1 MAGISRRAFLK
12 YCMGSAAALG
22 LDWSTLGKLQKVLA
36 AGGGPAVIWLNGANC
51 TGCTVSLAN
60 RISSEAPKDIA
71 DLLVNTIDLKFH
83 ANLMSASGDLAV
95 DALQAAAQGP
105 FVLAV
110 DGGIPTAFDGHTCI
124 LWTENGREVTALEA
138 VKTLV
143 PKAAATLCV
152 GTCSSFGGIPAGKP
166 NPTGIQSVSA
176 LTGAKTIN
184 IPGCPAHPDWIV
196 WTIAS
201 LIAGAAPQ
209 LDDYSRPVALFGPEM
224 VIHKNCPRKGKAVAL
239 TFGEEGMCLK
249 ELGCKGPRTKADCF
263 SRKWNNSVNWCIGAN
278 AVCLGC
284 TEQGFPD
291 RFSPFY
297 KAAF

>member
-1 MAGISRRAFLK
+1 MVGISRRSFLK

-22 LDWSTLGKLQKVLA
+22 LDWTVLGNLQKVLGA
-36 AGGGPAVIWLNGANC
+36 ARGPAVIWLNGANC

-60 RISSEAPKDIA
+60 RISDQAPVDIA

-83 ANLMSASGDLAV
+83 ANLMSAAGDLAV
-95 DALQAAAQGP
+95 EALAAAAQGP

-110 DGGIPTAFDGHTCI
+110 DGGVPTAFNGHTCI

-143 PKAAATLCV
+143 PKAAATLCI
-152 GTCSSFGGIPAGKP
+152 GTCSSFGGIPSGNP
-166 NPTGIQSVSA
+166 NPTGIKSVGT

-201 LIAGAAPQ
+201 LIAGVTPA
-209 LDDYSRPVALFGPEM
+209 LDAYSRPVALFGPEK
-224 VIHKNCPRKGKAVAL
+224 VIHKNCPRKGKGEAR
-239 TFGEEGMCLK
+239 TFGEEGKCLK
-249 ELGCKGPRTKADCF
+249 ELGCKGPSTKADCF

-291 RFSPFY
+291 RFSPLY